1 LILAKRSRKVCFGED
16 PWVILYS
23 ESTPPRCP
31 AGRGGTKQAERAA
44 AAARSARRLRRA
56 GAPADVMGRGP
67 TSVSA
72 LLLSLA
78 QFTRVGQGVQVQQHY
93 RVLLP
98 FQFFSLFFRPFFA
111 KGFDTDFFSGKK
123 RLILI
128 FIQFFFKNLY
138 RVILA

>member
-1 LILAKRSRKVCFGED
+1 
-16 PWVILYS
+16 
-23 ESTPPRCP
+23 
-31 AGRGGTKQAERAA
+31 
-44 AAARSARRLRRA
+44 
-56 GAPADVMGRGP
+56 MGRGP

-128 FIQFFFKNLY
+128 FIQIFFKNLY